1 MQSVQQVLIR
11 RLRYDIAGSCSGSI
25 SLVRDCHYEPQLD
38 PDLDPWF
45 KNPLPVELDCT
56 IL

>member
-11 RLRYDIAGSCSGSI
+11 RLRYDIAGSCSGSR
-25 SLVRDCHYEPQLD
+25 SFVRDCHYEPQLD